1 MYPRYLGLVDIRF
14 TRPSLYTVI
23 STLQES
29 PLLLY
34 NMIQWVYI
42 IRMILILKGCA
53 VMKHL
58 SKMMMILFFR
68 SQSLLNSY
76 HQLCRRLSAASL
88 RKQPNRPG
96 IWPHGICTYVDKTSV
111 VSEYYN
117 PPYYRLAANVLTYNI
132 DKGTLYKTKTVHY
145 SYDTSTGAISSGGG
159 APYTTAKL

>member
-1 MYPRYLGLVDIRF
+1 MSIYYSDDTYFERMCCHETLVKNDDDF
-14 TRPSLYTVI
+14 V
-23 STLQES
+23 
-29 PLLLY
+29 
-34 NMIQWVYI
+34 
-42 IRMILILKGCA
+42 
-53 VMKHL
+53 
-58 SKMMMILFFR
+58 FR

-159 APYTTAKL
+159 APLYDRPNSNIAANQRPVEVAKVIWEAAYNMPWRW